1 VTPKFKPGDVV
12 RVISLGSYWERGR
25 QCLGRLLEVKAWVD
39 DRESYDTNDPVYLW
53 PEDCLELVTPAVTVE
68 QALKVL
74 TDAGYTVTITQGK
87 Q

>member
-1 VTPKFKPGDVV
+1 MTPKFKPGDKV
-12 RVISLGSYWERGR
+12 RVIRVREPRG
-25 QCLGRLLEVKAWVD
+25 
-39 DRESYDTNDPVYLW
+39 ESYIGDVFTIKEWLSHRDQYDTTDPYYLW
-53 PEDCLELVTPAVTVE
+53 PEDCLELLTSAVTVE

>member
-1 VTPKFKPGDVV
+1 MTPKFKPGDVV
-12 RVISLGSYWERGR
+12 RVIDVETHPRHLIGR
-25 QCLGRLLEVKAWVD
+25 ILTIKEWLPV
-39 DRESYDTNDPVYLW
+39 REQYDTSDPDFIW

>member
-1 VTPKFKPGDVV
+1 MTPKFKPGDVV
-12 RVISLGSYWERGR
+12 RVTDNR
-25 QCLGRLLEVKAWVD
+25 
-39 DRESYDTNDPVYLW
+39 DRTKRSVGDVFTVTEWCPIREMYDTTDPYYLW
-53 PEDCLELVTPAVTVE
+53 PEDCLELVTPEVTVE